1 MCLLYERHD
10 QAQSRMRM
18 GHMKEFTKEELAII
32 DIVEHGMEG
41 NGLADDEIMKLY
53 AVDWRSRVA
62 AYIRWAGGTMQ
73 YEMSNGTAEI
83 HAQIGLN
90 GTPCPKNCK
99 FCSFAIV
106 NDLRHGKLEM
116 PKADVVEYAKIY
128 EDQGANAILLLAT
141 ASYKFSNVLE
151 MAAAV
156 REAISP
162 DMPLITNT
170 EDITL
175 EQAKQLK
182 AVGVNGAY
190 HAVRMREG
198 EDTEIPVEDR
208 LQTFENLREAGLSIS
223 TCVEPV
229 GPEHTPEELTR
240 ATRLAID
247 SGALSA
253 GVGRRISVPG
263 TVIADRGMIQDDR
276 NSMNV
281 AIYRLAAGKHI
292 QPLNC
297 AMSSAL
303 SAASGA
309 NLAWAEVGTNPRDV
323 QERTEN
329 GGQGYDI
336 AYCRDQ
342 FEKAGYQVL
351 EGPSQGWML

>member
-1 MCLLYERHD
+1 
-10 QAQSRMRM
+10 
-18 GHMKEFTKEELAII
+18 MKEFTAEERAIM

-41 NGLADDEIMKLY
+41 NGLNDDEILQLY
-53 AVDWRSRVA
+53 SVDWRSRVA

-73 YEMSNGTAEI
+73 REISNNTAEI

-90 GTPCPKNCK
+90 ATPCPKNCK
-99 FCSFAIV
+99 FCSFAII
-106 NDLRHGKLEM
+106 NDLRHGKSEV
-116 PKADVVEYAKIY
+116 PKADVVEYAKMY

-151 MAAAV
+151 MASAV
-156 REAISP
+156 REVISP
-162 DMPLITNT
+162 EMPLITNT
-170 EDITL
+170 EDLTL

-198 EDTEIPVEDR
+198 EDTTLPVEDR
-208 LQTFENLREAGLSIS
+208 LQTFQNLREAGLSIS

-229 GPEHTPEELTR
+229 GPENTPEELTR
-240 ATRLAID
+240 ATRIALD
-247 SGALSA
+247 SGARSA
-253 GVGRRISVPG
+253 GVGRRITVPG
-263 TVIADRGMIQDDR
+263 TVIEDRGMIQDDR

-281 AIYRLAAGKHI
+281 AIYRLAAGADY
-292 QPLNC
+292 QTLNC

-323 QERTEN
+323 QERTED
-329 GGQGYDI
+329 GGQGHDI